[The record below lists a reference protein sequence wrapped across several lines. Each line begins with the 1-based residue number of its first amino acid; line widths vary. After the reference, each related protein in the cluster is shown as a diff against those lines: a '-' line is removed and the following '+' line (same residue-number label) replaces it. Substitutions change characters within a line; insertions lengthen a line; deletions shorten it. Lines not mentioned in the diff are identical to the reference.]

1 MEVGSRKNQSSSLN
15 NNSTIAFT
23 KLGDTGH
30 RVRYSVLD
38 GILMGRDLHT

>member
-1 MEVGSRKNQSSSLN
+1 MRIGSRKNQSSSL

-30 RVRYSVLD
+30 RVKYSVLD
-38 GILMGRDLHT
+38 SILMGRDLHT